1 MKKSTVALTV
11 IALTGI
17 IAAEAGSVAVVTAD
31 TIAGLKVLS
40 NDGQKIVL
48 ENGLEVHNEGGKWIG
63 DGVEVTLVPETVI
76 EDVPNKTFDKT
87 PIEQS
92 ETVIEDVQN
101 QSYDQ
106 IAAEGS
112 ETVTAEETT
121 PETDWQAA
129 EQSETVIETVPN
141 EPYDQTPAEGSQT
154 FTETVYNS
162 VYAQI
167 PIEVSETATETVY
180 NSVYDQAPAEVSET
194 FTADVSNR
202 TFEQAPIE
210 TGKTVYIE
218 TIETPETQWQ
228 AVEAGKTTYTETVYN
243 QPTQW
248 TAVETFEPT
257 FIEDVPAAGIDWTAV
272 ETFEPS
278 IIAEV
283 SDPIFELTP
292 ITGSETVITDGQDS
306 EQDMTAYDDITKPT
320 HIEGSKVKVIA
331 EVDQK
336 DSVQKDSTKSDKH
349 DITKATADT
358 NETKTIALIAGKS
371 STYVQ
376 IDQPDNTQADQ
387 NGAESET
394 DTDKMITEIAGDSN
408 IVALPKTGETD
419 SLLSSALS
427 AIGLTL
433 VAGAGVLFFKPRKP
447 IGKHSKR

>member
-31 TIAGLKVLS
+31 TIAGLKVVS

-63 DGVEVTLVPETVI
+63 DGVEVTLVK
-76 EDVPNKTFDKT
+76 D
-87 PIEQS
+87 
-92 ETVIEDVQN
+92 TVIEDVQN

-106 IAAEGS
+106 TAAEGS
-112 ETVTAEETT
+112 ETVTAEGTT

-141 EPYDQTPAEGSQT
+141 ESYDQTPAEGSQT
-154 FTETVYNS
+154 L
-162 VYAQI
+162 
-167 PIEVSETATETVY
+167 TETVY
-180 NSVYDQAPAEVSET
+180 NSVYDQAPAEGSET

-202 TFEQAPIE
+202 TFEQTPIE
-210 TGKTVYIE
+210 TGKTVYTE
-218 TIETPETQWQ
+218 TIETLETQWQ
-228 AVEAGKTTYTETVYN
+228 AVETGKTTYTETVYN
-243 QPTQW
+243 QPTQ
-248 TAVETFEPT
+248 
-257 FIEDVPAAGIDWTAV
+257 WTAV

-292 ITGSETVITDGQDS
+292 ITRSETVITDVQDP
-306 EQDMTAYDDITKPT
+306 EQDLTAYDDITKPT

-336 DSVQKDSTKSDKH
+336 DPAQKDSTKSDKH

-358 NETKTIALIAGKS
+358 DETKTIALIAGKS
-371 STYVQ
+371 STY
-376 IDQPDNTQADQ
+376 DQPANKIQADQ
-387 NGAESET
+387 NGAESKT
-394 DTDKMITEIAGDSN
+394 DTDKMITEIAGVSN

>member
-31 TIAGLKVLS
+31 TIAGLKVVS

-63 DGVEVTLVPETVI
+63 DGVEVTLVK
-76 EDVPNKTFDKT
+76 D
-87 PIEQS
+87 
-92 ETVIEDVQN
+92 TVIEDVQN

-106 IAAEGS
+106 TAAEGS
-112 ETVTAEETT
+112 ETVTAEGTT

-141 EPYDQTPAEGSQT
+141 ESYDQTPAEGSQT
-154 FTETVYNS
+154 L
-162 VYAQI
+162 
-167 PIEVSETATETVY
+167 TETVY
-180 NSVYDQAPAEVSET
+180 NSVYDQAPAEGSET

-202 TFEQAPIE
+202 TFEQTPIE
-210 TGKTVYIE
+210 TGKTVYTE
-218 TIETPETQWQ
+218 TIETLETQWQ

-248 TAVETFEPT
+248 TAVETFEP
-257 FIEDVPAAGIDWTAV
+257 
-272 ETFEPS
+272 S

-292 ITGSETVITDGQDS
+292 ITRSETVITDVQDP
-306 EQDMTAYDDITKPT
+306 EQDLTAYDDITKPT

-336 DSVQKDSTKSDKH
+336 DPAQKDSTKSDKH

-358 NETKTIALIAGKS
+358 DETKTIALIAGKS
-371 STYVQ
+371 STY
-376 IDQPDNTQADQ
+376 DQPANKIQADQ
-387 NGAESET
+387 NGAESKT
-394 DTDKMITEIAGDSN
+394 DTDKMITEIAGVSN

>member
-1 MKKSTVALTV
+1 MKKSTVTLTV
-11 IALTGI
+11 IAFTGI

-31 TIAGLKVLS
+31 TIAGLKVVS

-63 DGVEVTLVPETVI
+63 DGIEVTLVK
-76 EDVPNKTFDKT
+76 D
-87 PIEQS
+87 
-92 ETVIEDVQN
+92 TVIEDVQN

-106 IAAEGS
+106 TAAEGS

-121 PETDWQAA
+121 AETDWQAA

-141 EPYDQTPAEGSQT
+141 ESYDQTPAEGSQT
-154 FTETVYNS
+154 L
-162 VYAQI
+162 
-167 PIEVSETATETVY
+167 TETVY
-180 NSVYDQAPAEVSET
+180 NSVYDQAPAEGSET

-202 TFEQAPIE
+202 TFEQTPIE
-210 TGKTVYIE
+210 TGKTVHTE

-248 TAVETFEPT
+248 TAVETF
-257 FIEDVPAAGIDWTAV
+257 G
-272 ETFEPS
+272 PS

-292 ITGSETVITDGQDS
+292 ITGSETVITDVQDP
-306 EQDMTAYDDITKPT
+306 EQDLTAYDDITKPT

-336 DSVQKDSTKSDKH
+336 DPAQKDSTKSDKH

-358 NETKTIALIAGKS
+358 DETKTIALIAGKS
-371 STYVQ
+371 STY
-376 IDQPDNTQADQ
+376 DQPANKTKADQ
-387 NGAESET
+387 NGAESKT
-394 DTDKMITEIAGDSN
+394 DTDKMITEIAGVSN

>member
-31 TIAGLKVLS
+31 TIAGLKVVS

-63 DGVEVTLVPETVI
+63 DGVEVTLVK
-76 EDVPNKTFDKT
+76 D
-87 PIEQS
+87 
-92 ETVIEDVQN
+92 TVIEDVQN

-106 IAAEGS
+106 TAAEGS
-112 ETVTAEETT
+112 ETVTAEGTT

-141 EPYDQTPAEGSQT
+141 ESYDQTPAEGSQT
-154 FTETVYNS
+154 L
-162 VYAQI
+162 
-167 PIEVSETATETVY
+167 TETVY
-180 NSVYDQAPAEVSET
+180 NSVYDQAPAEGSET

-202 TFEQAPIE
+202 TFEQTPIE
-210 TGKTVYIE
+210 TGKTVYTE

-228 AVEAGKTTYTETVYN
+228 AVETGKTTYTETVYN
-243 QPTQW
+243 QPTQ
-248 TAVETFEPT
+248 
-257 FIEDVPAAGIDWTAV
+257 WTAV

-292 ITGSETVITDGQDS
+292 ITRSETVITDVQDP
-306 EQDMTAYDDITKPT
+306 EQDLTAYDDITKPT

-336 DSVQKDSTKSDKH
+336 DPAQKDSTKSDKH

-358 NETKTIALIAGKS
+358 DETKTIALIAGKS
-371 STYVQ
+371 STY
-376 IDQPDNTQADQ
+376 DQPANKIQADQ
-387 NGAESET
+387 NGAESKT
-394 DTDKMITEIAGDSN
+394 DTDKMITEIAGVSN

>member
-31 TIAGLKVLS
+31 TIAGLKVVS

-63 DGVEVTLVPETVI
+63 DGVEVTLVK
-76 EDVPNKTFDKT
+76 D
-87 PIEQS
+87 
-92 ETVIEDVQN
+92 TVIEDVQN

-106 IAAEGS
+106 TAAEGS
-112 ETVTAEETT
+112 ETVTAEGTT

-141 EPYDQTPAEGSQT
+141 ESYDQTPAEGSQT
-154 FTETVYNS
+154 L
-162 VYAQI
+162 
-167 PIEVSETATETVY
+167 TETVY
-180 NSVYDQAPAEVSET
+180 NSVYDQAPAEGSET

-202 TFEQAPIE
+202 TFEQTPIE
-210 TGKTVYIE
+210 TGKTVYTE
-218 TIETPETQWQ
+218 TIETLETQWQ
-228 AVEAGKTTYTETVYN
+228 AVEAGKTTYTETVYI
-243 QPTQW
+243 QPTQ
-248 TAVETFEPT
+248 
-257 FIEDVPAAGIDWTAV
+257 WTAV

-292 ITGSETVITDGQDS
+292 ITRSETVITDVQDP
-306 EQDMTAYDDITKPT
+306 EQDLTAYDDITKPT

-336 DSVQKDSTKSDKH
+336 DPAQKDSTKSDKH

-358 NETKTIALIAGKS
+358 DETKTIALIAGKS
-371 STYVQ
+371 STY
-376 IDQPDNTQADQ
+376 DQPANKIQADQ
-387 NGAESET
+387 NGAESKT
-394 DTDKMITEIAGDSN
+394 DTDKMITEIAGVSN